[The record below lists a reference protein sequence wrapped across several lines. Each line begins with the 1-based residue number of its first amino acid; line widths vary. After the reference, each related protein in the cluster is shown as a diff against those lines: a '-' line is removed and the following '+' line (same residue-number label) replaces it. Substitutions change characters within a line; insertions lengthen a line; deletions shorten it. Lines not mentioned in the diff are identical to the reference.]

1 MKACQAAV
9 VAFAALMPLPLQAE
23 APPGWAI
30 HSPTSQAYQST
41 VTDTDAVEGRYCLVL
56 ASDHAQP
63 HEFGTLM
70 QVAAATPFQ
79 GTRIRLSAKIKTESA
94 QSAWLWLRA
103 DRADGRSVAFDNMHD
118 RPVVGTAN
126 WSEQSIVLEIPHD
139 AEALAFGVG
148 LSGTGKVYADAF
160 AIEPVSG
167 DVPATAESRLGVMKG
182 PVNSSLIKPKA
193 ENLGFEAGA
202 NRL

>member
-1 MKACQAAV
+1 MKACQAGV
-9 VAFAALMPLPLQAE
+9 MAFAALIPLSLQAE
-23 APPGWAI
+23 VPPGWLI
-30 HSPTSQAYQST
+30 YSPTSQTYQST
-41 VTDTDAVEGRYCLVL
+41 VTGTDAVEGRYCLVL
-56 ASDHAQP
+56 ASDQAQP

-79 GTRIRLSAKIKTESA
+79 GTRVRLSAKIKTESA

-118 RPVVGTAN
+118 RPVVGTTN
-126 WSEQSIVLEIPHD
+126 WSKQSIVLEIPSD

-160 AIEPVSG
+160 AIEPVSAG
-167 DVPATAESRLGVMKG
+167 VPVTAQSRLGAAKG
-182 PVNSSLIKPKA
+182 PMNSSSIKPKA

-202 NRL
+202 IRL